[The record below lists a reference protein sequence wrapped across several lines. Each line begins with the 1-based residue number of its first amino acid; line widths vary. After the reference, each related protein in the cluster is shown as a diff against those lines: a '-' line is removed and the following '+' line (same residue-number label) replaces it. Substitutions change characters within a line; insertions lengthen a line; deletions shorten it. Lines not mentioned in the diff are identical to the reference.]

1 MLFTNCFCSPPSKTP
16 TPTSRHSS
24 QFNNNPPSGASTPN
38 HQEQVLLMGNS
49 TSQQPPKKSTS
60 SGNNNKHK
68 STAAPAKLPPSSPLV
83 PDALHQ
89 SVVPTNPKLE
99 ALQTDREVL
108 HQIQEIQAH
117 NPRKTLQGTCQAQ
130 SITTSTQRPYTLNI
144 GYLSQTGY
152 YPEDLNK
159 ANQDMVSILPDL
171 PHSAKQSK
179 LHFLGVYDG
188 HGKVG
193 DLCSAFARDK
203 VPVYLQRSAAFKRA
217 DAAFDEAV
225 RDAYLA
231 TNLEMHHQEKLGK
244 FSDMMSGTTAITALI
259 SDSTLYIANVG
270 DSRAIMGVRDPIDGK
285 LRAEALSIDQTPFR
299 EDERARVKLCG
310 ARVLTMDQIE
320 GYRDVNEDQFGTE
333 EEDDGDP
340 PRLWCQEGAY
350 PGTAFTRSLGDQV
363 AERIGVCADPEIT
376 VRELDSTD
384 EFLLIAS
391 DGVFEFLSS
400 QAVVDIVS
408 HYIKNETPLEACR
421 AVVSEAYR
429 LWLQFEVRTDDIS
442 IIIVKFQGLN
452 STATSPKRTAIERSK
467 SILQREPSLRNTNVQ
482 VEVRPVRR
490 NLSRVKQGA
499 VGQTHIDPKELEGY
513 TLPVYPKSPEEC
525 QRIKSAVRANFL
537 FRHLNDDQLDKA
549 VNAMDTVLVKE
560 NEVIIRQFDEGDR
573 FYIADFGEFD
583 VEVAV
588 PNAMLPGTFDPP
600 RKVFTYD
607 TKHGNNPCFG
617 ELALMYSKP
626 RAATVKASTD
636 GRLWALERK
645 AFRSILM
652 KTPARRLVQVLKRVE
667 VLKPLNKTDFQRMA
681 DLMTEET
688 YADGEYVCRQGD
700 EGDAFYIIIEGKCIV
715 TKSEFGNAAPP
726 VKVMELTDYMY
737 FGERSLLH
745 DVPRAANVICEGGP
759 VKLLSIHRRDFEE
772 VVGKIA
778 DMVDRD
784 RFQRENK
791 SRRQLLGDSKSSK
804 NLLDE
809 RAAYEQVK
817 SPAELDGGVWN
828 TGSFVA
834 GSGTVRI
841 AQHKGKAVV
850 LKSFNKKQM
859 LGNNREELALVLNEL
874 RVARMMHSSSSVFV
888 PTLLGV
894 FQTGKLLHMLLSSNE
909 SDITDLASFFGK
921 PQSLEQVK
929 YLVLGLASAF
939 EFLHG
944 PMQLVYR
951 GLVPEAVGLDRRGV
965 VQLLDF
971 RFAKALLDDSRT
983 FTVVGT
989 PEYMSPEQVAGIG
1002 HGFEADWWSLGIL
1015 AYEALVGQTPWGDA
1029 NELGIYSAIS
1039 SFSNSKLQFPSTVD
1053 SGAIEFVRAMLQADV
1068 ADRLQ
1073 QAVDVTNHAFVKSA
1087 SGENPFELQLN
1098 KVFGSMRSGAKVD
1111 AEAMEN
1117 QEEGQD
1123 VDISEWTLA

>member
-1 MLFTNCFCSPPSKTP
+1 MGNTTTTNNNNAGGSSSSSAQASGTNAQKKLSVLGPRKKTDLTGGGGAPQPPSTP
-16 TPTSRHSS
+16 
-24 QFNNNPPSGASTPN
+24 Q
-38 HQEQVLLMGNS
+38 
-49 TSQQPPKKSTS
+49 
-60 SGNNNKHK
+60 
-68 STAAPAKLPPSSPLV
+68 LV

-89 SVVPTNPKLE
+89 SVQPTNPKLE
-99 ALQTDREVL
+99 ALQTDKEVL
-108 HQIQEIQAH
+108 HQIKEIQAH
-117 NPRKTLQGTCQAQ
+117 NPRKTLQG
-130 SITTSTQRPYTLNI
+130 SKVIKTTTGKKGSGEVGLHVAYV
-144 GYLSQTGY
+144 SQTGY

-159 ANQDMVSILPDL
+159 NNQDMVSINPPLPGT
-171 PHSAKQSK
+171 AN
-179 LHFLGVYDG
+179 LHLFGIYDG

-193 DLCSAFARDK
+193 DLCSKFATDRL
-203 VPVYLQRSAAFKRA
+203 PVHLHQCPLFPHQLEAAITH
-217 DAAFDEAV
+217 
-225 RDAYLA
+225 AYLE
-231 TNLEMHHQEKLGK
+231 TNQEMHQQEKLGK
-244 FSDMMSGTTAITALI
+244 FSDMMSGTTAITAVL
-259 SDSTLYIANVG
+259 DKTMLYVSNVG
-270 DSRAIMGVRDPIDGK
+270 DSRAIMGVRDPVDGK

-299 EDERARVKLCG
+299 EDERARVKKCG

-320 GYRDVNEDQFGTE
+320 GYRNVNEDQFGTE

-340 PRLWCQEGAY
+340 PRLWCQEGSY

-363 AERIGVCADPEIT
+363 AERIGVCADPEIST
-376 VRELDSTD
+376 RELQPSD

-408 HYIKNETPLEACR
+408 HYINSETPIEACR

-442 IIIVKFQGLN
+442 IIIVKFSGLD
-452 STATSPKRTAIERSK
+452 SFQQLQASSPMASSSMAERSK
-467 SILQREPSLRNTNVQ
+467 SILMREASMRSNLGPAQ

-490 NLSRVKQGA
+490 NLSRVKAGA
-499 VGQTHIDPKELEGY
+499 VGQTHMDPKELEGY
-513 TLPVYPKSPEEC
+513 VLPVYPKSAQEC
-525 QRIKSAVRANFL
+525 QRIKTAVRANFL

-549 VNAMDTVLVKE
+549 VSAMETIPVTSGD
-560 NEVIIRQFDEGDR
+560 VIIKQFDEGDK
-573 FYIADFGEFD
+573 FYIADFGEYD

-588 PNAMLPGTFDPP
+588 ATVDGKSFEPP
-600 RKVFTYD
+600 QKVFTYD

-626 RAATVKASTD
+626 RAATVRASTD

-652 KTPARRLVQVLKRVE
+652 KTPARRLVQVLKKVE
-667 VLKPLNKTDFQRMA
+667 VLKPLGKTDFQRMA
-681 DLMTEET
+681 DLMTEVT
-688 YADGEYVCRQGD
+688 YEDGQYVCRQGE

-715 TKSEFGNAAPP
+715 TKSEFGDSAPP

-745 DVPRAANVICEGGP
+745 DVPRAANVICEGGK

-784 RFQRENK
+784 RLQRENK
-791 SRRQLLGDSKSSK
+791 SRRQLVAQSGDED
-804 NLLDE
+804 LRELF
-809 RAAYEQVK
+809 AAVT
-817 SPAELDGGVWN
+817 SPGKLDGGIWN
-828 TGSFVA
+828 TGSFTA

-841 AQHKGKAVV
+841 ASHSGRAVV
-850 LKSFNKKQM
+850 LKSFSKQQMVQKNK
-859 LGNNREELALVLNEL
+859 EELALVLNEL
-874 RVARMMHSSSSVFV
+874 KLTRAMFQSTSVFV
-888 PTLLGV
+888 PTLVAV
-894 FQTGKLLHMLLSSNE
+894 FQTPKALHCVLDCNAGEM
-909 SDITDLASFFGK
+909 IDLASFFGK
-921 PQSLEQVK
+921 PLPVEQVQA
-929 YLVLGLASAF
+929 LVCGLAGAF

-951 GLVPEAVGLDRRGV
+951 GLVPEAIGLDRRGI

-1015 AYEALVGQTPWGDA
+1015 AYEALVGHTPWGDNTKQS

-1039 SFSNSKLQFPSTVD
+1039 GYTNSKLHFPPQMDKPAV
-1053 SGAIEFVRAMLQADV
+1053 EFVRAMLQANL

-1073 QAVDVTNHAFVKSA
+1073 TIGEVTSHKFVKSA
-1087 SGENPFELQLN
+1087 MGQGNPFDAQL
-1098 KVFGSMRSGAKVD
+1098 KQVFDTMRAGAKLD
-1111 AEAMEN
+1111 AAAMEAS
-1117 QEEGQD
+1117 EED
-1123 VDISEWTLA
+1123 YTAAAAAEDFAEWKME